1 MLKIYYTICSH
12 FKRYYQDRSEQFKA
26 GFEECLRL
34 VDIGMCKHPQYNA
47 FVLVHELEKEKEEQ
61 LKIIREH
68 QRTIRKLTNRIR
80 EKSLFAQ
87 TPAQRFTEHK
97 VELAD
102 LSSFTIIHNLE
113 NESFKNMCTNFTFR
127 YKWSSATEAKA
138 MMVQYINSKSSQGF
152 KAYKD
157 EKTAIKEGVR
167 VKR

>member
-1 MLKIYYTICSH
+1 MLKIYYTIASIY
-12 FKRYYQDRSEQFKA
+12 KRYYSTRSKDFKA

-68 QRTIRKLTNRIR
+68 QRTIRKLTNKVR

-87 TPAQRFTEHK
+87 TPAQRFTEHE
-97 VELAD
+97 VALAD
-102 LSSFTIIHNLE
+102 QTSFTIIHNLE
-113 NESFKNMCTNFTFR
+113 NESFKNMCVNFAFR
-127 YKWSSATEAKA
+127 YKWQDATEAKA
-138 MMVQYINSKSSQGF
+138 MMIQFINSKSSQGF

-157 EKTAIKEGVR
+157 EKTAIKEGV
-167 VKR
+167 KIKK